1 MKKLLAQSLV
11 AALLFLFGTA
21 ANAQLS
27 PCKNGINQI
36 TGERCANAV
45 TSAVPFL
52 RIVPDARGG
61 AMGDV
66 GIATSPDPNGMHY
79 NPSKLAFADKDVAI
93 SATYTPWMRNLGLND
108 VYLAYLSGY
117 YRIDDLQAIGAGLRD
132 SSQFLV
138 AGFAR
143 GLHC

>member
-1 MKKLLAQSLV
+1 MKKLFVRLLMMSPFVLSAGHAEAQVFARCQDGQGYSYNPV
-11 AALLFLFGTA
+11 TGQTI
-21 ANAQLS
+21 
-27 PCKNGINQI
+27 P

-66 GIATSPDPNGMHY
+66 GIATSADPNGMHY
-79 NPSKLAFADKDVAI
+79 NPSKLAFATKNVSI

-117 YRIDDLQAIGAGLRD
+117 YRLDDRQAVGASLR
-132 SSQFLV
+132 
-138 AGFAR
+138 
-143 GLHC
+143 